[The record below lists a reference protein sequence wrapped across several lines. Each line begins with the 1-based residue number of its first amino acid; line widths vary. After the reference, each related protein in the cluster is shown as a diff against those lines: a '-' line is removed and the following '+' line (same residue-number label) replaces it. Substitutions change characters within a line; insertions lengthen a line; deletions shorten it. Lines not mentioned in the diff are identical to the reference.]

1 MTGINI
7 ENHTQTASQIQ
18 KEKDEIPNFGRVI
31 FQRIEEVQASLQ
43 LGSQN
48 LTPEIQIELSML
60 LNVLRRIDRF
70 SASRKIRKNPHLQ
83 SDLIV
88 LLNTVSVAV
97 SALKHEQNL
106 PLIRSIRMDTVSTI
120 RRLESPILGGIY
132 TVCEKFA
139 NNSSAAVK
147 VLVGLTLAI
156 PLYFTI
162 PASMIVLLNEASDS
176 LQENHLIS
184 ESEEARSTEVPEIF
198 VQDFREGTALMILSF
213 IAGATGSII
222 SILSRISEYNQPT
235 YEERYGTSFLPIFI
249 GLFKPV
255 IGGTFGVLVFAV
267 MNTSLLD
274 NFLDQSRTD
283 SKWFTVIS
291 ITFVVG
297 FSERLAKDMI
307 GKVEG
312 KFGAISNSLPPD
324 SEGS

>member
-1 MTGINI
+1 MTGLNI
-7 ENHTQTASQIQ
+7 ESRVPTVGRTQHN
-18 KEKDEIPNFGRVI
+18 KDEVPDFGRVV
-31 FQRIEEVQASLQ
+31 FQRVEAIQSSLQ
-43 LGSQN
+43 IDPQN
-48 LTPEIQIELSML
+48 LTKDIQIELSML
-60 LNVLRRIDRF
+60 LNILRRIDRF
-70 SASRKIRKNPHLQ
+70 SSSRKITNNRHLQ

-88 LLNTVSVAV
+88 LLNTVAVAV

-106 PLIRSIRMDTVSTI
+106 PLIKSIRMDTMSTI
-120 RRLESPILGGIY
+120 RRLESPFLGSIY
-132 TVCEKFA
+132 TVFEKFA
-139 NNSSAAVK
+139 NRSSTAVK

-162 PASMIVLLNEASDS
+162 PASMIVLLNEASNS
-176 LQENHLIS
+176 LQANHLIS
-184 ESEEARSTEVPEIF
+184 DSEEARSTEVPEIF

-222 SILSRISEYNQPT
+222 SILSRVSEYNKPA
-235 YEERYGTSFLPIFI
+235 YEEKYGTSFLPIFI

-255 IGGTFGVLVFAV
+255 IGGTFGVLVFAI

-274 NFLDQSRTD
+274 SFLDQPRTD

-291 ITFVVG
+291 VTFVVG

-312 KFGAISNSLPPD
+312 QLGSTSNPMPSD
-324 SEGS
+324 SKDT